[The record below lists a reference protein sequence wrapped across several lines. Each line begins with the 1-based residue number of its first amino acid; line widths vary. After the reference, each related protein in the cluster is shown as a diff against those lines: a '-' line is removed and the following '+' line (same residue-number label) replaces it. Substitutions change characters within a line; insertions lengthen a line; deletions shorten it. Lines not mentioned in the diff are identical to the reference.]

1 MTGRAFVTGAAGF
14 VGSHLVEILLERG
27 YEVIGL
33 DAFTDSYDP
42 SAKEANAAA
51 IGAGRRFRLVRED
64 LNGADLPAL
73 LRGIDVVFHLAA
85 QAGVRASW
93 GADFDRYLRANV
105 LATQKLLE
113 AAKGAPLRRFVYAS
127 SSSVYGE
134 AATLPIREDAPLR
147 PHSPYGVTKLAGENL
162 GHLYKRN
169 HGVPFKAL
177 RYFTVL
183 GPRQRPDMAPY
194 RIVAAALGGE
204 PITVYGS
211 GDQTRDFTFVRDA
224 ARATV
229 DAAEKESASDAF
241 NVGGGA
247 RVSLNETICLVEE
260 IAGRPV
266 ARRSGDRQKGDVRD
280 TFADTSA
287 AEKELGYAPSATLR
301 EALEALVRWYREGR
315 GREA

>member
-1 MTGRAFVTGAAGF
+1 MTGKAFVTGAAGF

-134 AATLPIREDAPLR
+134 AVSLPIREDAPLC

-169 HGVPFKAL
+169 YGVPFKAL

-194 RIVAAALGGE
+194 RLVRAAL
-204 PITVYGS
+204 
-211 GDQTRDFTFVRDA
+211 
-224 ARATV
+224 
-229 DAAEKESASDAF
+229 
-241 NVGGGA
+241 
-247 RVSLNETICLVEE
+247 
-260 IAGRPV
+260 
-266 ARRSGDRQKGDVRD
+266 
-280 TFADTSA
+280 
-287 AEKELGYAPSATLR
+287 
-301 EALEALVRWYREGR
+301 
-315 GREA
+315 